1 MINYLS
7 NIFFLNISN
16 NNMLKTIN
24 KITETIN
31 IFKNINRFASKK
43 IKIVFY
49 SEGKTYLKYSYLLI
63 EFLSKT
69 YPNQIL
75 YVSSDKEDRFENP
88 NIKNLY
94 VGKKFLLQ
102 YFFFKIKAQYLFM
115 TTTDLGNNILKKTK
129 NVEKYIYYFHAP
141 VSTTKVY
148 TSKAFDNYDVIF
160 CNGDYQVHEIRKRE
174 DLKNLKKKQLFKS
187 GYFYFDYLKRNLNLK
202 NNNSEILVAP
212 SWNYNEKNFINENF
226 EEIIEVLLRKNY
238 NVRFRPHP
246 EHIKRSGIFLNRIK
260 EKFKLRNFVFDLNI
274 ENIKSM
280 EQAQCL
286 VTDNSGIAI
295 EFTLILK
302 KPVLYFKSLKKIHN
316 EEIKDYDELFNL
328 EDAVEKKFGY
338 KFEHGD
344 IEKIDQLIN
353 NAIKKF
359 SENNIAKIDEFLNK
373 NFYNVN
379 NTVHFFEKNIHKNF
393 F

>member
-1 MINYLS
+1 
-7 NIFFLNISN
+7 
-16 NNMLKTIN
+16 MLKTIG
-24 KITETIN
+24 KITESFN
-31 IFKNINRFASKK
+31 IFKNINRFTSKK

-63 EFLSKT
+63 KFLSKT

-75 YVSSDKEDRFENP
+75 YVSSDKEDCFENP

-102 YFFFKIKAQYLFM
+102 YFFLKIKAQNLFM

-141 VSTTKVY
+141 VSTAKVY

-187 GYFYFDYLKRNLNLK
+187 GYFYFDYLKKNLNL
-202 NNNSEILVAP
+202 NNNNDEILVAP
-212 SWNYNEKNFINENF
+212 SWNHNEKNFINEDF
-226 EEIIEVLLRKNY
+226 EEIIEMLLRKDY
-238 NVRFRPHP
+238 KVRFRPHP
-246 EHIKRSGIFLNRIK
+246 EHLKRSTIFLNRIR
-260 EKFKLRNFVFDLNI
+260 EKFKLKNFVFDLNI
-274 ENIKSM
+274 ENVKSM

-286 VTDNSGIAI
+286 ITDNSGIAI

-302 KPVLYFKSLKKIHN
+302 KPVLYYESMEKIHN
-316 EEIKDYDELFNL
+316 KNIEDYGELFNL
-328 EDAVEKKFGY
+328 EDSVKKYFGY
-338 KFEHGD
+338 KFKNAD
-344 IEKIDQLIN
+344 IEKMNQLIDNATKEFSKN
-353 NAIKKF
+353 NVR
-359 SENNIAKIDEFLNK
+359 KIDEFLNK
-373 NFYNVN
+373 NFYNTN
-379 NTVHFFEKNIHKNF
+379 KTIQFFENNMHEIFH
-393 F
+393 

>member
-1 MINYLS
+1 
-7 NIFFLNISN
+7 
-16 NNMLKTIN
+16 MLKTIS
-24 KITETIN
+24 KITEMIN

-49 SEGKTYLKYSYLLI
+49 SEGKIYLKYSYLLI
-63 EFLSKT
+63 EFLSKI

-129 NVEKYIYYFHAP
+129 NVDKYIYYFHAP

-148 TSKAFDNYDVIF
+148 TSKAFDNYDVIL

-187 GYFYFDYLKRNLNLK
+187 GYFYFDYLKRNLNLN

-238 NVRFRPHP
+238 KVRFRPHP
-246 EHIKRSGIFLNRIK
+246 EHIKRSTIFLNRIK
-260 EKFKLRNFVFDLNI
+260 KRFKLRNFVFDLDI

-316 EEIKDYDELFNL
+316 EEIRDYNDLFNL
-328 EDAVEKKFGY
+328 EDDVEKKFGY
-338 KFEHGD
+338 KFDHGD
-344 IEKIDQLIN
+344 IEKIDLLIN

-359 SENNIAKIDEFLNK
+359 NKNNFEKIDEFLDK

-379 NTVHFFEKNIHKNF
+379 NTIHFFEKNIHKNLLI
-393 F
+393 

>member
-1 MINYLS
+1 
-7 NIFFLNISN
+7 
-16 NNMLKTIN
+16 MLKTIN

-49 SEGKTYLKYSYLLI
+49 SEGKIYLKYSYLLI
-63 EFLSKT
+63 EFLSKI

-129 NVEKYIYYFHAP
+129 NVDKYIYYFHAP

-148 TSKAFDNYDVIF
+148 TSKAFDNYDVIL

-187 GYFYFDYLKRNLNLK
+187 GYFYFDYLKRNLNLN

-238 NVRFRPHP
+238 KVRFRPHP
-246 EHIKRSGIFLNRIK
+246 EHIKRSTIFLNRIK
-260 EKFKLRNFVFDLNI
+260 KRFKLRNFVFDLDI

-316 EEIKDYDELFNL
+316 EEIRDYNDLFNL
-328 EDAVEKKFGY
+328 EDDVEKKFGY
-338 KFEHGD
+338 KFDHGD
-344 IEKIDQLIN
+344 IEKIDLLIN

-359 SENNIAKIDEFLNK
+359 NKNNFEKIDEFLDK

-379 NTVHFFEKNIHKNF
+379 NTIHFFEKNIHKNLLI
-393 F
+393 

>member
-1 MINYLS
+1 
-7 NIFFLNISN
+7 
-16 NNMLKTIN
+16 MLKTIS
-24 KITETIN
+24 KITEMIN

-49 SEGKTYLKYSYLLI
+49 SEGKIYLKYSYLLI
-63 EFLSKT
+63 EFLSKI

-187 GYFYFDYLKRNLNLK
+187 GYFYFDYLKRNLNLN

-238 NVRFRPHP
+238 KVRFRPHP
-246 EHIKRSGIFLNRIK
+246 EHIKRSTIFLNRIK
-260 EKFKLRNFVFDLNI
+260 KRFKLRNFVFDLDI

-316 EEIKDYDELFNL
+316 EEIRDYNDLFNL
-328 EDAVEKKFGY
+328 EDDVEKKFGY
-338 KFEHGD
+338 KFDHGD
-344 IEKIDQLIN
+344 IEKIDLLIN
-353 NAIKKF
+353 NGIKKF
-359 SENNIAKIDEFLNK
+359 NKNNFEKIDEFLDK

-379 NTVHFFEKNIHKNF
+379 NTIHFFEKNIHKNLLI
-393 F
+393 

>member
-1 MINYLS
+1 
-7 NIFFLNISN
+7 
-16 NNMLKTIN
+16 MLKTIS
-24 KITETIN
+24 KITEMIN

-49 SEGKTYLKYSYLLI
+49 SEGKIYLKYSYLLI

-129 NVEKYIYYFHAP
+129 NVDKYIYYFHAP

-316 EEIKDYDELFNL
+316 EEIKDYDDLFNL

-359 SENNIAKIDEFLNK
+359 SENNIAKMDEFLNK

>member
-1 MINYLS
+1 
-7 NIFFLNISN
+7 
-16 NNMLKTIN
+16 MLKTIS
-24 KITETIN
+24 KITEMIN

-49 SEGKTYLKYSYLLI
+49 SEGKIYLKYSYLLI
-63 EFLSKT
+63 EFLSKI

-129 NVEKYIYYFHAP
+129 NVDKYIYYFHAP

-148 TSKAFDNYDVIF
+148 TSKAFDNYDVIL

-187 GYFYFDYLKRNLNLK
+187 GYFYFDYLKRNLNLN

-238 NVRFRPHP
+238 KVRFRPHP
-246 EHIKRSGIFLNRIK
+246 EHIKRSTIFLNRIK
-260 EKFKLRNFVFDLNI
+260 KRFKLRNFVFDLDI

-316 EEIKDYDELFNL
+316 EEIRDYNDLFNL
-328 EDAVEKKFGY
+328 EDDVEKKFGY
-338 KFEHGD
+338 KFDHGD
-344 IEKIDQLIN
+344 IEKIDLLIN
-353 NAIKKF
+353 NGIKKF
-359 SENNIAKIDEFLNK
+359 NKNNFEKIDEFLDK

-379 NTVHFFEKNIHKNF
+379 NTIHFFEKNIHKNLLI
-393 F
+393 

>member
-1 MINYLS
+1 
-7 NIFFLNISN
+7 
-16 NNMLKTIN
+16 MLKTIS
-24 KITETIN
+24 KITEMIN

-49 SEGKTYLKYSYLLI
+49 SEGKIYLKYSYLLI
-63 EFLSKT
+63 EFLSKI

-129 NVEKYIYYFHAP
+129 NVDKYIYYFHAP

-148 TSKAFDNYDVIF
+148 TSKAFDNYDVIL

-246 EHIKRSGIFLNRIK
+246 EHIKRSTIFLNRIK
-260 EKFKLRNFVFDLNI
+260 KRFKLRNFVFDLDI

-316 EEIKDYDELFNL
+316 EEIRDYNDLFNL
-328 EDAVEKKFGY
+328 EDDVEKKFGY
-338 KFEHGD
+338 KFDHGD
-344 IEKIDQLIN
+344 IEKIDLLIN

-359 SENNIAKIDEFLNK
+359 NKNNFEKIDEFLDK

-379 NTVHFFEKNIHKNF
+379 NTIHFFEKNIHKNLLI
-393 F
+393 